1 MSGSPPLDLGEIGPG
16 FAEPVA
22 DAQNVFRLV
31 LDAMAHP
38 GRIVELPAAVLPA
51 NESGLPD
58 AAAAVALT
66 LLDFETPAWLDRGF
80 ARAADYLRF
89 HCGAPI
95 VFDSKASRFGFAE
108 ELPAL
113 PALQD
118 FDLGSIDFPDRSTTL
133 VLAVPMLEGRAGL
146 TLRGPGIKDRAG
158 LQVGGLTA
166 AFWKER
172 ADLAALFPLGV
183 DLVLACGRRLA
194 AIPRTTTVEGF

>member
-1 MSGSPPLDLGEIGPG
+1 MSGGAHLDLGEIGPG

-22 DAQNVFRLV
+22 DAQSVFRLV

-38 GRIVELPAAVLPA
+38 GRIVDLPSPILPG

-80 ARAADYLRF
+80 AGTADYLRF

-95 VFDSKASRFGFAE
+95 VSDPKASRFGFAG
-108 ELPAL
+108 ELAAL

-133 VLAVPMLEGRAGL
+133 VLAVPALEARAGL
-146 TLRGPGIKDRAG
+146 TLRGPGIKDRSG
-158 LQVGGLTA
+158 LKVGGLTA
-166 AFWKER
+166 AFWKQR
-172 ADLAALFPLGV
+172 AELAALFPLGI

-194 AIPRTTTVEGF
+194 AIPRTTNVEGF